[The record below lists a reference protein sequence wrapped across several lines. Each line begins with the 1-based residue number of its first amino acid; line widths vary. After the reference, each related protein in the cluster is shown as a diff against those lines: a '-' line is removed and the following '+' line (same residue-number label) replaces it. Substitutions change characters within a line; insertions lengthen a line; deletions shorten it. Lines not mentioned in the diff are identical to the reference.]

1 MLENMLW
8 LTCCVVLRGLG
19 AIPIVFAIALY
30 INPFDARVHRVG
42 HVLLEAPYRDHVL
55 SLSKLEISL
64 NIAFSGQKLR
74 SRLNRQGGTGKII
87 IFQNSKS
94 GTHETG
100 FMSS

>member
-1 MLENMLW
+1 MYVVTWSTIAIKASRCIMLENMLW

-55 SLSKLEISL
+55 SLSKLEV
-64 NIAFSGQKLR
+64 FSKHC
-74 SRLNRQGGTGKII
+74 
-87 IFQNSKS
+87 IFWTKTS
-94 GTHETG
+94 
-100 FMSS
+100 F

>member
-42 HVLLEAPYRDHVL
+42 HVLLEAPYRAHVL
-55 SLSKLEISL
+55 SLSKLL
-64 NIAFSGQKLR
+64 VFSKHC
-74 SRLNRQGGTGKII
+74 
-87 IFQNSKS
+87 IFWTKTS
-94 GTHETG
+94 
-100 FMSS
+100 F